1 MVIPLKANYAIS
13 MIKSGDNKV
22 SMHLIHVFEDFME
35 YIEATEFY
43 DHKPNSGTWLEEADE
58 QFPYANPLKTNNCVE
73 IHDFI
78 VEGLKW
84 ADRKVQSKF

>member
-13 MIKSGDNKV
+13 MIKSGDKKV
-22 SMHLIHVFEDFME
+22 SLHLISVFGKHMD

-43 DHKPNSGTWLEEADE
+43 DHKPHSGTWLEDADE
-58 QFPYANPLKTNNCVE
+58 QFPFSNPLKTLNPVE

-78 VEGLKW
+78 VEGLEW
-84 ADRKVQSKF
+84 ANRKVLAQS